1 MMVTFRT
8 LLPHLWITSAFLA
21 LAFDPMGVVYE
32 VAHLDRRA
40 GTLGSSAPSV
50 IKTGNSERPFAVDG
64 NTFAD
69 YDSAAQRSCNIQFDN
84 CQRSANSGSSF
95 SVSDCQDQQNDCLA
109 DPPVAE
115 VESSSVTAA
124 EDDSSESDTTEPDRA
139 EPDRTESESEPAPLA
154 QTRIPYDS
162 DYDLVCDL

>member
-1 MMVTFRT
+1 MMTTFRT
-8 LLPHLWITSAFLA
+8 LFTHLWITSAFLA

-50 IKTGNSERPFAVDG
+50 IKTGDSERPFAVAG

-84 CQRSANSGSSF
+84 CQRAANSGSSF

-109 DPPVAE
+109 DPPAAE
-115 VESSSVTAA
+115 AGSSSVTAA
-124 EDDSSESDTTEPDRA
+124 EDDGSESGTTEPDRP

-162 DYDLVCDL
+162 DYDIVCDL